1 MLFRLF
7 VVILFGRLWR
17 FYSVVCS
24 SSSNMLIKQFRLR
37 FYGKRRIG
45 LRADE
50 HPPAV
55 YKTVSAHI
63 MQLLT
68 DAGFT
73 DLQIARKGGYTI
85 NFRIRKS

>member
-1 MLFRLF
+1 MRESERDRLRLEDILSAISRLF
-7 VVILFGRLWR
+7 
-17 FYSVVCS
+17 
-24 SSSNMLIKQFRLR
+24 LIKQFRLR